1 MKVEVKV
8 EVDDVDIHNGI
19 TVAHFEKKDRFIFV
33 CVGHLHLLFYFILIK
48 SPPPQVGI
56 AYTFLFF
63 FAVLLLNPIS
73 CSRYLSLSPF
83 KGSIGLV

>member
-1 MKVEVKV
+1 MKVEV

-19 TVAHFEKKDRFIFV
+19 TVVHFEKKDRFIFV

-48 SPPPQVGI
+48 SPPPKL
-56 AYTFLFF
+56 ALHTLFFLFF

-73 CSRYLSLSPF
+73 CSRYLLLSPF
-83 KGSIGLV
+83 KSSIGLV